1 MCYLFLNN
9 INTVSPFQMCHIF
22 LKLICCNKSLS
33 DKDIVSQPESLN
45 VPFDDVRK
53 AGEAIENVIDEA
65 IKPNNNIKKMVKWW
79 DGKKED

>member
-1 MCYLFLNN
+1 MC
-9 INTVSPFQMCHIF
+9 SIF
-22 LKLICCNKSLS
+22 IKFICCNKSLS
-33 DKDIVSQPESLN
+33 DKDIVSDPSSIN

-65 IKPNNNIKKMVKWW
+65 IERSSGPFNSEGVEPGSKIKKMVKWW